1 MYKCII
7 LFVFFFLHVWNTVY
21 TASLIT
27 VHACEIF
34 PQMCVICKLLHIT
47 VYLDLLNIKI
57 KSTHLNHIPV
67 GPLWLPQEEPLGLN
81 GYGTKQHQYKH
92 ICQKDKQCK
101 KETKLATTLV
111 LLPSNPLSTCTR
123 SDQGHFYKHTF
134 SSIQSHVHVIWVIQ
148 HFPTQRFWW
157 VLITTLYQL
166 ILSTILKKIVDHWWI
181 HCDTLCY
188 QINRMMC

>member
-1 MYKCII
+1 MYITNFPHTCISVSI
-7 LFVFFFLHVWNTVY
+7 CFFFLACLKYSVHSQFNYWACMWNISPNVY
-21 TASLIT
+21 HLQIIT
-27 VHACEIF
+27 E
-34 PQMCVICKLLHIT
+34 
-47 VYLDLLNIKI
+47 YLDLLNIKI

-67 GPLWLPQEEPLGLN
+67 GPLWLPQEVPLGLN
-81 GYGTKQHQYKH
+81 GYGTRQHQYKH
-92 ICQKDKQCK
+92 ICQKDKRCK

-166 ILSTILKKIVDHWWI
+166 ILNHHIKKKIVDHWWM
-181 HCDTLCY
+181 HCDSLCY
-188 QINRMMC
+188 